1 MNPNPP
7 HAPLAALFLA
17 AALSGCSDDDPKTGL
32 LSLGVTDAPVDSAEA
47 VVVQFTGVS
56 VKPAGGAAIVYE
68 YDEPRSI
75 DLLALSGHDSELLL
89 ENVEVPAGHYE
100 WARLAVNAAEDG
112 VTDSYIDLDDGS
124 RHELDIPSGAESG
137 LKLNRGFS
145 VPAGGAAAFTID
157 FDLRSSVHEPMDAD
171 DSYKLRPTLRIVDN
185 SRIGAIGGTVAATLV
200 PPGCVPAVYVF
211 EGSGVTP
218 DDVDATAPDPLT
230 TARVTLDT
238 ASGAYEYTVGFLS
251 EGPYTVAF
259 TCDAGAD
266 DPATNDTLAF
276 SAPQSAAVQAGVTTA
291 VSFGP

>member
-1 MNPNPP
+1 MNTTRRV
-7 HAPLAALFLA
+7 APLAALILA
-17 AALSGCSDDDPKTGL
+17 ALLGGCSDDDPKTGL
-32 LSLGVTDAPVDSAEA
+32 LSLGVTDAPVDSAQA
-47 VVVQFTGVS
+47 VVVEFTGVS
-56 VKPAGGAAIVYE
+56 VKPAGGEAIVHE

-100 WARLAVNAAEDG
+100 WVRLAVNAAEDG

-124 RHELDIPSGAESG
+124 RHELEIPSGAESG
-137 LKLNRGFS
+137 LKLNRGFD

-185 SRIGAIGGTVAATLV
+185 SRVGAIGGTVAATLV

-211 EGSGVTP
+211 DGSGVTP
-218 DDVDATAPDPLT
+218 DDVDGTAPDPLT
-230 TARVTLDT
+230 TARVTLDA

-276 SAPQSAAVQAGVTTA
+276 SAAQSATVQAGATTA